1 MHRYFLSVGG
11 KLNTYQCM
19 FDEEVDSKVLDRY
32 HAIGRRLAPLETFN
46 ICYDAHFEYRRQ
58 KISHFIM
65 KLQNIE
71 RPRRLTITK
80 LAIAMTSVL
89 LTMPAYAA
97 ETEPAKADLDSVITG
112 LSKEQAQEIAKARE
126 EQAAKQYTSQ
136 EQEAI
141 DLAISKVNQITPLS
155 KDSVEHL
162 KIRSIQ
168 WPDSSLGCPEPGVE
182 YLQKVIPG
190 YLVSFTSD
198 EKIYSVN
205 IGDNTAI
212 ICDRV
217 IDFLAERKKRAESVI
232 SAHKAARFDLAE
244 KLMVDPEIIKVVKIK
259 IETWP
264 DSSLGCPV
272 AGKKYP
278 EEPVEGLIINMTCRD
293 RDYEYRIALGGE
305 NFVRCKEIASCHET
319 E

>member
-1 MHRYFLSVGG
+1 MHRYFSSVGG
-11 KLNTYQCM
+11 KLDAYQCM
-19 FDEEVDSKVLDRY
+19 FDEEIDSKALDRHY
-32 HAIGRRLAPLETFN
+32 AIGRRLAPLETFN
-46 ICYDAHFEYRRQ
+46 ICYDAHFEYRRP

-71 RPRRLTITK
+71 RRRRLTITK

-89 LTMPAYAA
+89 VSLPAYAA
-97 ETEPAKADLDSVITG
+97 EPEPAKDELDSVIKG

-168 WPDSSLGCPEPGVE
+168 WPDSSLGCPEPGVD
-182 YLQKVIPG
+182 YLHKMIPG
-190 YLVSFTSD
+190 YLVSFTVD
-198 EKIYSVN
+198 GKIYSVN

-212 ICDRV
+212 ICDR
-217 IDFLAERKKRAESVI
+217 INNFMLERKKRADSVMKAYR
-232 SAHKAARFDLAE
+232 SARLDLAE
-244 KLMVDPEIIKVVKIK
+244 KLKVDPELIKVTKIK
-259 IETWP
+259 AETWP
-264 DSSLGCPV
+264 DSSLGCSGPV
-272 AGKKYP
+272 Q
-278 EEPVEGLIINMTCRD
+278 EHQENPVEGFRINMTCRD
-293 RDYEYRIALGGE
+293 KEYEYRVPLEGGDYIS
-305 NFVRCKEIASCHET
+305 CKAIVSCHET
-319 E
+319 M